1 MGKFGRF
8 AAAAIVAILMVT
20 GFDMVSREAPSP
32 PTTLPVAATIAA
44 PPSTASTMA
53 APSSTPT
60 TSTTTVPSTTTSLA
74 LWGVPST
81 VLPEE
86 PPEPW
91 IDPAFAGLGTV
102 TIARG
107 GADLAD
113 SPGGTSTMKVREG
126 LTFAALSWDGEW
138 IEVFTTCSSTGYVH
152 RSQVRAEAA
161 APDVT
166 IGPGFDFSQ
175 AVVVIDPGHGGPRN
189 IGGVG
194 PEGTLEKE
202 IVLDIAR
209 RVRDLLTSAH
219 QVDWDTGDIYA
230 GGPIPPAGRV
240 ILTRTGTD
248 ADYEV
253 QLDARAAIA
262 NAANAQALVSIHANA
277 GWVIELDTPGSDVYY
292 QSQPEVLAESQ
303 RLARLLVEEFQRSFD
318 QFDANWTGD
327 TFNGAKSRMS
337 RIYGGRQFYGILRHS
352 EVPAVIAEGVY
363 IDSATQ
369 EQLLLTPEF
378 RQAYADAVYRTLVRF
393 LTTDE
398 PGDGPASDPVLYSDS
413 RKPATPAGCVIPS
426 QP

>member
-1 MGKFGRF
+1 MGRLGRI
-8 AAAAIVAILMVT
+8 AAAVVVAGLLAAGLGSAGRDQVT
-20 GFDMVSREAPSP
+20 A
-32 PTTLPVAATIAA
+32 PTTETTAVATIAA
-44 PPSTASTMA
+44 APSTTPSTT
-53 APSSTPT
+53 APPSTPT
-60 TSTTTVPSTTTSLA
+60 TTTTLE
-74 LWGVPST
+74 LWGVPAS
-81 VLPEE
+81 VAPEE
-86 PPEPW
+86 PPDPW
-91 IDPAFAGLGTV
+91 IDPAFTGLGTV
-102 TIARG
+102 VVARG

-113 SPGGTSTMKVREG
+113 TPGGTPTMRVREG
-126 LTFAALSWDGEW
+126 LTFAARSWDGEW
-138 IEVFTTCSSTGYVH
+138 IEVFTTCSSIGYVH
-152 RSQVRAEAA
+152 RSEVRAEAA
-161 APDVT
+161 APNVT

-209 RVRDLLTSAH
+209 RVRDLLAGAH
-219 QVDWDTGDIYA
+219 FIDWSTGDIYA

-240 ILTRTGTD
+240 IMTRTGAD

-277 GWVIELDTPGSDVYY
+277 GWVIELDHPGSDVYY
-292 QSQPEVLAESQ
+292 QSQPELEQQSR

-318 QFDANWTGD
+318 RFDANWTGD
-327 TFNGAKSRMS
+327 DATGAKSRMS
-337 RIYGGRQFYGILRHS
+337 RTYGGRQFYGILRHS
-352 EVPAVIAEGVY
+352 HVPAVIAEGVY

-378 RQAYADAVYRTLVRF
+378 RQAYADAVYRGLVRF

-398 PGDGPASDPVLYSDS
+398 PGDAPASDPVLYSDS
-413 RKPATPAGCVIPS
+413 RRPATPAGCVIPS